1 VSLIEH
7 RPEGLLRVRWVRTD
21 AIGVEDATFSTSFLL
36 TPERLVA
43 DWAPASIDD
52 LDDAALEQV
61 LALQP
66 ELVLLGS
73 GSRQRFP
80 TQAVFATFLRRRI
93 GFEVMDNAAAART
106 YHLLAQ
112 EGRRVL
118 AAFLLPG

>member
-1 VSLIEH
+1 MSLIEH
-7 RPEGLLRVRWVRTD
+7 RPEGLLRVRWVRAE
-21 AIGVEDATFSTSFLL
+21 AIGVEDQTLSASFLL
-36 TPERLVA
+36 TPQQLLP
-43 DWAPASIDD
+43 DWAPTRIDD
-52 LDDAALEQV
+52 LDDAALDSI